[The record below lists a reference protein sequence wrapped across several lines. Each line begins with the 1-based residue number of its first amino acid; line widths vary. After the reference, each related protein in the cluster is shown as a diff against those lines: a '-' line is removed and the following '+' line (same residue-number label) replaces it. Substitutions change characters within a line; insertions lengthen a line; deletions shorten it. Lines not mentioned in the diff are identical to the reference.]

1 MSDPKNSGKVAEPNK
16 AARQA
21 RKVARRE
28 QVRVRIEKLR
38 LSRQRSMF
46 GLPELAGFAFSLL
59 LLITAV
65 FAYLYFLVP
74 ADLRLAALQRERTV
88 LQEQLRAANE
98 GAARS
103 TSAQAT
109 VEEINLSVERF
120 EHERLSSRDE
130 GRMSLYNALNHMI
143 RSNGLRNTS
152 GPTYVALDALGM
164 TGAGQARPNAAN
176 NKQGVAKWQSL
187 FPGIGVSVTVEGQYA
202 NLRRFMRDLEASNQF
217 VVINDIELE
226 KATNAEDAAAA
237 AAALAMGS
245 QATAPG
251 ATPGVAPA
259 ARGTL
264 VSLRVDL
271 AAYFQRSQTGEA
283 ESSQTDTP

>member
-1 MSDPKNSGKVAEPNK
+1 MSDLKQSGKVPESNK
-16 AARQA
+16 TARSA
-21 RKVARRE
+21 RKGARRE
-28 QVRVRIEKLR
+28 QVRVRIERLR
-38 LSRQRSMF
+38 QSRQRSMF

-59 LLITAV
+59 LLIITV

-74 ADLRLAALQRERTV
+74 AETRLSALQRERTV

-109 VEEINLSVERF
+109 VEEINQSVERF
-120 EHERLSSRDE
+120 EHERLASRE
-130 GRMSLYNALNHMI
+130 QGRMSLYNALNQMI

-152 GPTYVALDALGM
+152 GPTYVGLDALGT
-164 TGAGQARPNAAN
+164 TGPGQARPNAAN

-202 NLRRFMRDLEASNQF
+202 NLRRFMRDLEASGQF
-217 VVINDIELE
+217 IIINDVELE

-237 AAALAMGS
+237 AAALAMGT
-245 QATAPG
+245 QTPG
-251 ATPGVAPA
+251 ATPGRAA
-259 ARGTL
+259 GARGTL

-271 AAYFQRSQTGEA
+271 AAYFQRGQTTGAEA
-283 ESSQTDTP
+283 AQTDNP

>member
-1 MSDPKNSGKVAEPNK
+1 MSDPKHSGRVAETNK
-16 AARQA
+16 TAAKTAAR
-21 RKVARRE
+21 KGARRE
-28 QVRVRIEKLR
+28 QVRARIEKLR
-38 LSRQRSMF
+38 QSRQRSMF

-59 LLITAV
+59 LLISAV

-74 ADLRLAALQRERTV
+74 AEMRLSALQRERTV

-109 VEEINLSVERF
+109 VEEINQSVERF
-120 EHERLSSRDE
+120 EQERLSSRE
-130 GRMSLYNALNHMI
+130 AGRMSLYNALNQMI

-152 GPTYVALDALGM
+152 GPTYVALDALGT
-164 TGAGQARPNAAN
+164 TGPGQPRPNAAN

-187 FPGIGVSVTVEGQYA
+187 FPGIGVSVTVEGQYP
-202 NLRRFMRDLEASNQF
+202 NLRRFMRDLEASSQF
-217 VVINDIELE
+217 IVINDVELE

-237 AAALAMGS
+237 AAALAMGA
-245 QATAPG
+245 QPPGAATAR
-251 ATPGVAPA
+251 APA

-271 AAYFQRSQTGEA
+271 AAYFQRSQTADA
-283 ESSQTDTP
+283 EGSQTDNP

>member
-1 MSDPKNSGKVAEPNK
+1 MSDPKNSGKVADPNK
-16 AARQA
+16 PSKQA
-21 RKVARRE
+21 RSRARRE

-38 LSRQRSMF
+38 QSRQRSMF

-59 LLITAV
+59 LLIIAV

-98 GAARS
+98 GAARN

-109 VEEINLSVERF
+109 VEEINLSVQKF
-120 EHERLSSRDE
+120 ESNRLPSRNE

-143 RSNGLRNTS
+143 RSNGLRNTA
-152 GPTYVALDALGM
+152 GPTYAALEALSTTAPGQRAGA
-164 TGAGQARPNAAN
+164 TG

-187 FPGIGVSVTVEGQYA
+187 YPGIGVSVTVEGQYA

-217 VVINDIELE
+217 LVINDIELE

-237 AAALAMGS
+237 AAALSMGS
-245 QATAPG
+245 EPAT
-251 ATPGVAPA
+251 TPRAPA
-259 ARGTL
+259 ARGTI

-271 AAYFQRSQTGEA
+271 AAYFRRDSAGDA
-283 ESSQTDTP
+283 EPQATDNP